1 MKESDPCSRFGQS
14 GLRFMFLLAKA
25 KRFLIRVTISNL
37 RNGISLSILS
47 VVKVW
52 NLNNDFRYNALLSKG
67 IYHISVFNCWTYAP
81 RVSMIHCAPSIFLL
95 CRFKVLQ
102 NTTWFGL
109 TGLKGNVMR
118 VLCIDVINII
128 LKTRASC
135 FIRVFKHREIAF
147 TVSRCSE
154 FY

>member
-1 MKESDPCSRFGQS
+1 MISDTMLP
-14 GLRFMFLLAKA
+14 
-25 KRFLIRVTISNL
+25 
-37 RNGISLSILS
+37 
-47 VVKVW
+47 
-52 NLNNDFRYNALLSKG
+52 LLSQG
-67 IYHISVFNCWTYAP
+67 IFHISVFICCTYAP

-95 CRFKVLQ
+95 SRFKVLQ

-128 LKTRASC
+128 LKTPASC